1 LDDVKKH
8 ESRIT
13 SAELRYF
20 GKRMEKTRRGRIGN
34 SQIRRTLN
42 QEPVT
47 RKFYRREPRYS
58 GNLIRM

>member
-13 SAELRYF
+13 SPEMRYF

-34 SQIRRTLN
+34 SQIRRILN
-42 QEPVT
+42 QSQLPKSST
-47 RKFYRREPRYS
+47 G
-58 GNLIRM
+58 GNQDILGT